1 LNTTGIN
8 HRECLVE
15 LSREDDILLGS
26 QGVLT
31 ALGDENGIIPLIGD
45 VEVTPFGLYT
55 QRATQITGDS
65 IHVTITTI
73 YLENFEVIT

>member
-1 LNTTGIN
+1 
-8 HRECLVE
+8 
-15 LSREDDILLGS
+15 
-26 QGVLT
+26 VLT

-45 VEVTPFGLYT
+45 VEVTPFGLFT